1 MKKTDSIL
9 NSDYEGCVC
18 IIEEN
23 ITSES
28 FEALMA
34 HRGLEKIYRNTQ
46 ITEGQKDLLIEKIAS
61 KIPDQKGKIINSY
74 LFLKLFMPIGEEILA
89 KMADRITRNFPDSL
103 SVFYFCFGEF
113 VTENP
118 EIIGT
123 AKNIM
128 LSVAKKCLKD
138 DTSAISYNL
147 SLSLDNIYARCKTI
161 LHLLYED
168 SITYGVLLEKYDAI
182 SFGSEYIETI
192 IEDKIPKMTM
202 KLADPNFEYGLQCGV
217 RYQNY
222 IVRKRYNEEPGP
234 IESFYKCV
242 ICKYCCLAGIN
253 DADKELALEV
263 LKRQFAN
270 RNQTDLFFFFT
281 GDYQSFI
288 LSILTCIYTQFLLL
302 FFCSKQT
309 MRILT
314 KSEVRQKMLWG
325 TQISTDTFNDCYRLV
340 ISDDIFSKTFLVEND
355 NIVLGRW
362 QFDLDLSVVE
372 LAKRISLNSKDS
384 HLAGKNSNTFGKE
397 IYEKIIR
404 KTLEEQGWKIVPSSI
419 KLKGMKQT
427 RTDVDLIAYNQGI
440 VIIGQVKFANS
451 GRSRYDIW
459 KATKSINKAV
469 SQVNLSI
476 TIFSED
482 KNLLYSILKKYD
494 FCESKEDIKKIVPV
508 VITSSSYFIGECE
521 KANIPVISWDMFSQI
536 IYSLNYYNTLSDID
550 EYFSN
555 IISLYDFNM
564 AKEITN
570 SEIENEKFLI
580 KYEEFEG

>member
-138 DTSAISYNL
+138 DTSAIYYNL

-168 SITYGVLLEKYDAI
+168 S
-182 SFGSEYIETI
+182 
-192 IEDKIPKMTM
+192 
-202 KLADPNFEYGLQCGV
+202 
-217 RYQNY
+217 
-222 IVRKRYNEEPGP
+222 
-234 IESFYKCV
+234 
-242 ICKYCCLAGIN
+242 
-253 DADKELALEV
+253 
-263 LKRQFAN
+263 
-270 RNQTDLFFFFT
+270 
-281 GDYQSFI
+281 
-288 LSILTCIYTQFLLL
+288 
-302 FFCSKQT
+302 

-476 TIFSED
+476 TILSED